1 MQKFRCDCP
10 VTTALDILGDKWML
24 VIIKQML
31 LEGVKTFKE
40 FTQSDEA
47 IATNILSS
55 KLKCLEQHGLIEKTN
70 HPSNKKT
77 KIYQLTD
84 RGLSLTPIV
93 VELALWSDQNLKEFN
108 PIMRKSDELE
118 AMKNDKEGFVEKL
131 KVHYKESLAQ
141 ALSG

>member
-1 MQKFRCDCP
+1 MQKCRCDCP

-40 FTQSDEA
+40 FTESDEA

-55 KLKCLEQHGLIEKTN
+55 KLKCLYQHGLIEKTN

-77 KIYQLTD
+77 KIYQLTE

-93 VELALWSDQNLKEFN
+93 VELALWSNQHLREFN
-108 PIMRKSDELE
+108 PIMRKIDELE

-131 KVHYKESLAQ
+131 KVNYKESLTQ